1 MFEDLE
7 EEENVDVSAD
17 SPDRVIIYAIWKK
30 SESLNLTPEEAWAIL
45 HERYPEDA
53 RFLLLNAYAELAE
66 PTVAGAWTPSYFVKK
81 VERILAAAT
90 EEQKLHVKDLLAFGG
105 AVMASAKGE
114 DAKAFLDL
122 RTRVGVE
129 AAPDGK
135 RDERAGLKLR
145 RYEREVL
152 KELHERTLNG
162 SPLGVR
168 SVPTPHAPPVDE
180 WGTAVADT
188 SKPRRRYAADAA
200 YARGELVEHAKF
212 GVGVVTGIEP
222 GRVQILFEGGARKL
236 VAR

>member
-1 MFEDLE
+1 MFEELE
-7 EEENVDVSAD
+7 EEENVEVSPDSAD
-17 SPDRVIIYAIWKK
+17 RLIVYAIWKK
-30 SESLNLTPEEAWAIL
+30 SDSLNLTPEEAWAIL
-45 HERYPEDA
+45 HERYPDDA

-90 EEQKLHVKDLLAFGG
+90 EEQKPHIRDLLGYGG
-105 AVMASAKGE
+105 AVMATAKGD
-114 DAKAFLDL
+114 DAKAFADL
-122 RTRVGVE
+122 RTKVGAE
-129 AAPDGK
+129 GTPDGK

-152 KELHERTLNG
+152 KELHERTLDNA
-162 SPLGVR
+162 PLGTR
-168 SVPTPHAPPVDE
+168 SVPTPHAPPVDQ

-188 SKPRRRYAADAA
+188 SKPRKRYAADVS
-200 YARGELVEHAKF
+200 YERGEIVEHSKF

-222 GRVQILFEGGARKL
+222 GRVQILFQDSSRKL